1 MTSKGEDYHENDDDV
16 LATLGNCRTV
26 NKTPITSMLT
36 DEKLIRTK
44 DLLVPEEAEI
54 SLKDYSTKYKGK
66 VLNKKDAELLL
77 ENGRKGLAEIQDKLY
92 AHNRY
97 SVLIIFQAMD
107 AAGKDGAVK
116 HIMSGFNPLGVKV
129 YSFKA
134 PTSHELD
141 HDYFWRHELALPARG
156 EIAIHNRS
164 HYENVLVT
172 RVHPDFV
179 LNENIPGV
187 DTVKNVDKKFWK
199 QRFKQIRRFEK
210 NLTDNGTVI
219 LKFFLHV
226 SKKEQ
231 KKRFLERIEDPSK
244 NWKFS
249 LSDLK
254 ERGYWKDYQKAYEEA
269 ISATSTNYAPWFIIP
284 ADDKWYS
291 RLAIAAI
298 IHRQFEKLELSYPNV
313 NEMQK
318 AELQKARLKLMTEDE
333 EKEKKSKEKKKS
345 GASKKHTDNGKAAA
359 KDAAMAG

>member
-1 MTSKGEDYHENDDDV
+1 MFTE
-16 LATLGNCRTV
+16 
-26 NKTPITSMLT
+26 
-36 DEKLIRTK
+36 EKLIRSK
-44 DLLVPEEAEI
+44 DLLVPPKTSI
-54 SLKDYSTKYKGK
+54 SLSDYSTKYEGK
-66 VLNKKDAELLL
+66 VLNKKDAEALLDL
-77 ENGRKGLAEIQDKLY
+77 GRKGLAEIQDKLY
-92 AHNRY
+92 AHNRF

-134 PTSHELD
+134 PNSHELD

-172 RVHPDFV
+172 QVHPEFV

-187 DTVKNVDKKFWK
+187 ETIKDIDKEFWK
-199 QRFKQIRRFEK
+199 QRYKQIRRFEK
-210 NLTDNGTVI
+210 NLTDNGMII

-226 SKKEQ
+226 SRKEQ
-231 KKRFLERIEDPSK
+231 KKRFLERIDDTSK
-244 NWKFS
+244 NWKFA

-254 ERGYWKDYQKAYEEA
+254 ERAFWKEYQKTYGDV
-269 ISATSTNYAPWFIIP
+269 ISATSTKYAPWFVIP

-298 IHRQFEKLELSYPNV
+298 IHRQFEKLKINYPHV
-313 NEMQK
+313 NEVQK
-318 AELQKARLKLMTEDE
+318 AELQRAKLKLMSEEDSNGK
-333 EKEKKSKEKKKS
+333 KEKKEKKKKNKDKT
-345 GASKKHTDNGKAAA
+345 SKAVVKESIKPKLILTDN
-359 KDAAMAG
+359 

>member
-1 MTSKGEDYHENDDDV
+1 MISDENV
-16 LATLGNCRTV
+16 IAL
-26 NKTPITSMLT
+26 K
-36 DEKLIRTK
+36 KLKVKSGKKIN
-44 DLLVPEEAEI
+44 
-54 SLKDYSTKYKGK
+54 LKDFGTKYEGK
-66 VLNKKDAELLL
+66 ELNRKDSETML
-77 ENGRKGLAEIQDKLY
+77 EEGRKHLALIQDKLY
-92 AHNRY
+92 AHNKY

-172 RVHPDFV
+172 KVHPEFI
-179 LNENIPGV
+179 LGENIPGINS
-187 DTVKNVDKKFWK
+187 VKDIDDKFWEK
-199 QRFKQIRRFEK
+199 RYKQIRRFEK
-210 NLTDNGTVI
+210 NLADNGMVI

-231 KKRFLERIEDPSK
+231 KKRFMERIDDASK

-254 ERGYWKDYQKAYEEA
+254 ERGYWDQYQKAYSEA
-269 ISATSTNYAPWFIIP
+269 LSETSTDQAPWFVIP
-284 ADDKWYS
+284 ADDKWYA
-291 RLAIAAI
+291 RLAIASVI
-298 IHRQFEKLELSYPNV
+298 YREFEKLELNYPIV
-313 NEMQK
+313 SEAQK
-318 AELQKARLKLMTEDE
+318 AELQKAKLQLLTEEPAKDNGQ
-333 EKEKKSKEKKKS
+333 EKNKSKEEKRK
-345 GASKKHTDNGKAAA
+345 
-359 KDAAMAG
+359 